1 MTKESEQFTILLVED
16 NEDDILIAK
25 RAFSEFKF
33 FTNVEVARDGHEA
46 LDMLTGGG
54 SRAGKK
60 PLRPAMILLDITLPL
75 MDGIALL
82 RRLKSDQALRA
93 IPVVM
98 LTTSSRAEDIAR
110 SYDGGAASYLTKPA
124 SLEEFL
130 QLARNFEAY
139 WISISKLPAP

>member
-1 MTKESEQFTILLVED
+1 MTKDTQQYTILLVED

-25 RAFSEFKF
+25 RAFSEFRF
-33 FTNVEVARDGHEA
+33 FTDLAVARDGHEA
-46 LDMLTGGG
+46 LDMLTG
-54 SRAGKK
+54 AGPFSGRK
-60 PLRPAMILLDITLPL
+60 PLRPAMIFLDITLPL

-82 RRLKSDQALRA
+82 KRLKSDQALRT

-110 SYDGGAASYLTKPA
+110 SYESGAASYLTKPA

-130 QLARNFEAY
+130 QLARSFETY
-139 WISISKLPAP
+139 WISISRLPAP